1 MYMYI
6 LLPVGRVRVCRV
18 DFAIRLAKSVLNL
31 PNRQLKL
38 VGEFKLQKNCEINSA
53 RQNFLGLGEMTF
65 GLVYAS
71 LSLPKWQ
78 AVKMTF
84 FALCFVYSGLS

>member
-1 MYMYI
+1 MDVMYM
-6 LLPVGRVRVCRV
+6 RVCGV
-18 DFAIRLAKSVLNL
+18 DFAIRLVKSVINL
-31 PNRQLKL
+31 PNRQLKF

-53 RQNFLGLGEMTF
+53 HQNFLGLVEMAF
-65 GLVYAS
+65 GLASAS
-71 LSLPKWQ
+71 LSLPEWQ